1 MIFVKRQ
8 ICILAH
14 KKEQLF
20 GKVVDGT
27 VQLSPVVE
35 IVHEQWLKNPTNI
48 SNVLLD
54 TFVIMPNHIRR
65 NGILVITDSTVHTG
79 KGKAFSPDFAK
90 SGENALPLQPVFL
103 LCPRRDS
110 NPQPTDSKSGTL
122 SIELRGHLHPDY
134 TAMPYFWQL
143 IETAHI
149 MCAVSLYCHGKGD
162 APGLRY

>member
-122 SIELRGHLHPDY
+122 SIELRG
-134 TAMPYFWQL
+134 
-143 IETAHI
+143 
-149 MCAVSLYCHGKGD
+149 LYIPIIPQCPISGN
-162 APGLRY
+162 

>member
-35 IVHEQWLKNPTNI
+35 IVHEQWLKNPTNF

-90 SGENALPLQPVFL
+90 SGENALPFNRCFSCAPG
-103 LCPRRDS
+103 
-110 NPQPTDSKSGTL
+110 GT
-122 SIELRGHLHPDY
+122 RTPN
-134 TAMPYFWQL
+134 QL
-143 IETAHI
+143 IRSQA
-149 MCAVSLYCHGKGD
+149 LYPLSYEGIYIPIIPQCPISGN
-162 APGLRY
+162 